1 MSKAPAIGIDLG
13 TTYSCV
19 GVWQNGKVEIIPND
33 MGERTTPSY
42 VAFTDNERLVGDSA
56 KNQVTRNHTNT
67 VFDAKRLI
75 RRKFNDTLVQEDMKL
90 WPFKVVKE
98 DNGDRPCIM
107 VDYQGSKKK
116 FFAEEIS
123 AMVLQKMKKIAEEF
137 LGKDVK
143 DAIVTVP
150 AYFSDAQRQ
159 ATKDAGTISGLN
171 VLRIINEPTAAA
183 IAYGLDKKFKTE
195 RNVLIFD
202 LGGGTFDVSVLS
214 LEEGLFEVKAT
225 NGHTHLG
232 GEDFDNRL
240 VEYCAGEFRRKFNLD
255 LKENMKALRRLRS
268 ACEKAKR
275 SLSAATETTIDVDA
289 LMDGRDLNL
298 KLSRAKFEELNMDL
312 FKKCLPPLDNV
323 LRDSKLSKSEIHDVV
338 LVGGST
344 RIPKICSM
352 VQDYFNKEPNRS
364 INPDEA
370 VAYGAAVQAAVVTN
384 ASDEEIKNLVL
395 LDVTPLSLGI
405 ETVGGVMTV
414 LISRNSTIPTKKTQI
429 FTTYADSQ
437 TSVLI
442 QIFEGE
448 RQFTK
453 DNNILGKFNLDS
465 IPPMARGQ
473 PQIEVTLDID
483 VNGILNVSAVEKS
496 TGKNSKITIT
506 NEKGRLSQSEIDR
519 LVKEAE
525 KFKDEDEKAKSKV
538 ESKNTLEHYCY
549 SMRQTLNEE
558 KLKDKFSEDEKA
570 TINKGCDE
578 SLKWLNDNPAASK
591 DEIDAKYKSLESTFN
606 PIMMRVYQA
615 SGGMPGGMPNMGGG
629 FPGGPTTQSG
639 TNQGSSTSNVD
650 DVD

>member
-1 MSKAPAIGIDLG
+1 
-13 TTYSCV
+13 
-19 GVWQNGKVEIIPND
+19 
-33 MGERTTPSY
+33 
-42 VAFTDNERLVGDSA
+42 
-56 KNQVTRNHTNT
+56 
-67 VFDAKRLI
+67 
-75 RRKFNDTLVQEDMKL
+75 
-90 WPFKVVKE
+90 
-98 DNGDRPCIM
+98 
-107 VDYQGSKKK
+107 
-116 FFAEEIS
+116 
-123 AMVLQKMKKIAEEF
+123 
-137 LGKDVK
+137 
-143 DAIVTVP
+143 
-150 AYFSDAQRQ
+150 
-159 ATKDAGTISGLN
+159 
-171 VLRIINEPTAAA
+171 
-183 IAYGLDKKFKTE
+183 
-195 RNVLIFD
+195 
-202 LGGGTFDVSVLS
+202 
-214 LEEGLFEVKAT
+214 
-225 NGHTHLG
+225 
-232 GEDFDNRL
+232 
-240 VEYCAGEFRRKFNLD
+240 
-255 LKENMKALRRLRS
+255 
-268 ACEKAKR
+268 
-275 SLSAATETTIDVDA
+275 
-289 LMDGRDLNL
+289 
-298 KLSRAKFEELNMDL
+298 MDL

-344 RIPKICSM
+344 RIPKICQM

-453 DNNILGKFNLDS
+453 DNNILGKFTLDG
-465 IPPMARGQ
+465 IPPMPRGQ

-506 NEKGRLSQSEIDR
+506 NEKGRLSQSEIER

-525 KFKDEDEKAKSKV
+525 KFKDQDEQAKQRI

-558 KLKDKFSEDEKA
+558 KLKDKFSEDERTK
-570 TINKGCDE
+570 INTGCDE
-578 SLKWLNDNPAASK
+578 ALKWLNDNPAASK
-591 DEIDAKYKSLESTFN
+591 DEIDAKYKTLESTFN

-615 SGGMPGGMPNMGGG
+615 SGGMPGGMPNMGAN
-629 FPGGPTTQSG
+629 FPGGPTTQPG

>member
-1 MSKAPAIGIDLG
+1 
-13 TTYSCV
+13 
-19 GVWQNGKVEIIPND
+19 
-33 MGERTTPSY
+33 
-42 VAFTDNERLVGDSA
+42 
-56 KNQVTRNHTNT
+56 
-67 VFDAKRLI
+67 
-75 RRKFNDTLVQEDMKL
+75 
-90 WPFKVVKE
+90 
-98 DNGDRPCIM
+98 
-107 VDYQGSKKK
+107 
-116 FFAEEIS
+116 
-123 AMVLQKMKKIAEEF
+123 
-137 LGKDVK
+137 
-143 DAIVTVP
+143 
-150 AYFSDAQRQ
+150 
-159 ATKDAGTISGLN
+159 
-171 VLRIINEPTAAA
+171 
-183 IAYGLDKKFKTE
+183 
-195 RNVLIFD
+195 
-202 LGGGTFDVSVLS
+202 
-214 LEEGLFEVKAT
+214 
-225 NGHTHLG
+225 
-232 GEDFDNRL
+232 
-240 VEYCAGEFRRKFNLD
+240 
-255 LKENMKALRRLRS
+255 
-268 ACEKAKR
+268 
-275 SLSAATETTIDVDA
+275 
-289 LMDGRDLNL
+289 
-298 KLSRAKFEELNMDL
+298 
-312 FKKCLPPLDNV
+312 
-323 LRDSKLSKSEIHDVV
+323 
-338 LVGGST
+338 
-344 RIPKICSM
+344 M

-453 DNNILGKFNLDS
+453 DNNILGKFTLDS

-506 NEKGRLSQSEIDR
+506 NEKGRLTPSEIER

-525 KFKDEDEKAKSKV
+525 KFKDEDEKAKQRI

-549 SMRQTLNEE
+549 SMRQTLTEE

-578 SLKWLNDNPAASK
+578 SLKWLNDSPAASK
-591 DEIDAKYKSLESTFN
+591 DEIDAKYKALESTFN

-615 SGGMPGGMPNMGGG
+615 SGGMPGGMPNMPGGG